1 MGYWLEDIAIFLLAA
16 VVAVPLAQRLG
27 LGSVLG
33 YLAAGVVIGPWGFG
47 VITDVENIL
56 HLGEFGVVLLLFVI
70 GLEMQPRRLWLLR
83 RSIMVLGG
91 LQVTLSTVALTLA
104 GILLGFSTQAAF
116 LGGLALS
123 LSSTAFAIQL
133 LAERGEL
140 TSRHGRAAFGVLLF
154 QDLAVIPILALL
166 PLLAVG
172 REAVSLGGTILETAK
187 VALILGTMVIGGHYV
202 LRPVFR
208 IVAATRMPEIFTAW
222 ALLVV
227 VGTAV
232 VMEAAGVSV
241 ALGAFAAGVLLA
253 DSEYRHELEANI
265 DPFKDLLLGLFF
277 IAVGMSINLGLLV
290 DSPLWLLSL
299 ALGVLIIK
307 GGVLYGLGR
316 RNGLSPPHARALAAS
331 LPQGGEFAFVIFTAA
346 LALGLLEQGLVDEL
360 IAVVTL
366 TMAVTPLLAV
376 SVARFNQ
383 RREASQAE
391 VRSFDDPAE
400 EPQHPVIIA
409 GFGRMGQIVARILR
423 AKRIGFVALENSTAQ
438 VDFVRKYGD
447 KVYYGD
453 ATRLELLRVAGAADA
468 RIFVLAIEHVGE
480 SLEVAQVVR
489 RNFPHLKVYARAR
502 NREHAYK
509 LMTLGIEDIQ
519 RETFHSSLAMAQG
532 VLRGLGLPS
541 SDAQRA
547 IDTFRKF
554 DEERLHAH
562 HHLAND
568 QAQMERLAKEAVE
581 ELEDMFEAD
590 SQAGLD
596 DAKD

>member
-1 MGYWLEDIAIFLLAA
+1 MEHWLQQIAIFLLAA

-33 YLAAGVVIGPWGFG
+33 YLVAGVVLGPWVLG
-47 VITDVENIL
+47 VITDVESIL

-83 RSIMVLGG
+83 RSIMLLGG
-91 LQVTLSTVALTLA
+91 LQVVLSTLCLCAA
-104 GILLGFSTQAAF
+104 GILVGFEPEAAF

-140 TSRHGRAAFGVLLF
+140 SSRHGRAAFGVLLF

-166 PLLAVG
+166 PLMAVG
-172 REAVSLGGTILETAK
+172 REAVSLGGTLLETVK

-227 VGTAV
+227 IGTAV
-232 VMEAAGVSV
+232 VMESAGVSV

-277 IAVGMSINLGLLV
+277 IAVGMSINLGLLL
-290 DSPLWLLSL
+290 DSPLWLISL
-299 ALGVLIIK
+299 AAGVLIIK
-307 GGVLYGLGR
+307 GSVLYFLGR
-316 RNGLSPPHARALAAS
+316 RNGLKPAYARALAAS

-346 LALGLLEQGLVDEL
+346 LSLGLLQQGLVDEL

-366 TMAVTPLLAV
+366 TMAVTPLLAMMV
-376 SVARFNQ
+376 ARYNQSVA
-383 RREASQAE
+383 EAVE
-391 VRSFDDPAE
+391 ERGFDDPTE
-400 EPQHPVIIA
+400 EPEHPVIIA

-423 AKRIGFVALENSTAQ
+423 AKRIGFVALENSSAQ

-447 KVYYGD
+447 RVYYGD
-453 ATRLELLRVAGAADA
+453 ATRVELLRVAGAENA
-468 RIFVLAIEHVGE
+468 RIFVLAIEDVSE

-489 RNFPHLKVYARAR
+489 RHFPHLKVYARAR

-509 LMTLGIEDIQ
+509 LMSLGIEAIQ
-519 RETFHSSLAMAQG
+519 RETFLSSLEMAQD

-541 SDAQRA
+541 SEAKRA
-547 IDTFRKF
+547 INTFRRF

-568 QAQMERLAKEAVE
+568 EARMEELAKEAVE
-581 ELEDMFEAD
+581 ELEEMFEAD
-590 SQAGLD
+590 MRAHLENKAD
-596 DAKD
+596 